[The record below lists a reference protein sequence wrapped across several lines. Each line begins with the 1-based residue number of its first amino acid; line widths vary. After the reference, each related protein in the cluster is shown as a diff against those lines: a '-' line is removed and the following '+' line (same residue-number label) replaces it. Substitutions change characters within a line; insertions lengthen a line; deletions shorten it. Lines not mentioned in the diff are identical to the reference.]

1 MEMLMSFKETVLD
14 KWAYSLFLTPLFT
27 DWLER
32 GHLPASSR
40 ELITE
45 VVVGSLIL
53 VIINLLYRNM
63 KRLKLRAETDGLT
76 GLYNRRKFAI
86 DLEREVARARRL
98 DTSLALVYI
107 DIDKF
112 KMINDKYGHDG
123 GDFVL
128 TEVSTLLQKSGRKNV
143 DTFYRL
149 GGDEFAIILPGAD
162 RSEAYNAIQRK
173 LRIQQMYQYHLQ
185 KMGVTLSF
193 GAAGLRS
200 NESPQDL
207 LKRAD
212 MAMYQN
218 KHAVPGDISSGDDP
232 WTFGKVAHP

>member
-1 MEMLMSFKETVLD
+1 MLMSLKETLVD
-14 KWAYSLFLTPLFT
+14 RWAYVLFLTPLFT
-27 DWLER
+27 NWLER
-32 GHLPASSR
+32 GRWPASSR

-45 VVVGSLIL
+45 VVVGSMIL
-53 VIINLLYRNM
+53 VIVNLLYRNM
-63 KRLKLRAETDGLT
+63 QRLKMHAETDGLT

-98 DTSLALVYI
+98 GTSLALVYI

-112 KMINDKYGHDG
+112 KMINDKYGHNG

-143 DTFYRL
+143 DMFYRL

-162 RSEAYNAIQRK
+162 RAEAYNVIQRK
-173 LRIQQMYQYHLQ
+173 LRIQHRYHYHLQ
-185 KMGVTLSF
+185 KMGVSFSF
-193 GAAGLRS
+193 GAAGLHS
-200 NESPQDL
+200 DDTPQAL

-212 MAMYQN
+212 MAMYRL
-218 KHAVPGDISSGDDP
+218 KHTGQLEHSEEVDHWPLN
-232 WTFGKVAHP
+232 KVAHY